1 MRITSAD
8 LAYIRPA
15 NDSRRAAAPA
25 AVPIASRAVQ
35 SVDPFDAADADFDF
49 EAANRAASAR
59 LLRDQQQMV
68 LAEMAD
74 VRAQGSVSVQTAAAA
89 YHEFDE

>member
-15 NDSRRAAAPA
+15 NDSRRAVAPA
-25 AVPIASRAVQ
+25 AVPTDARALQ

-49 EAANRAASAR
+49 EAASRAASAR

-74 VRAQGSVSVQTAAAA
+74 ARSQGSVSLQTAVAA